1 MNKQNIEIPF
11 RSSNIKKLN
20 NRKNLIIEIDQKEL
34 ELKYCVN
41 VKLIFNLSGMNV
53 CTICT
58 KSYFT
63 TEILSKSRNY
73 I

>member
-41 VKLIFNLSGMNV
+41 VKLIFNLSGMTSV
-53 CTICT
+53 QSVPKVT
-58 KSYFT
+58 S
-63 TEILSKSRNY
+63 L
-73 I
+73 

>member
-41 VKLIFNLSGMNV
+41 VKLIFNLSGMTSVQSVPKVTSLQKYYLN
-53 CTICT
+53 
-58 KSYFT
+58 
-63 TEILSKSRNY
+63 RNY